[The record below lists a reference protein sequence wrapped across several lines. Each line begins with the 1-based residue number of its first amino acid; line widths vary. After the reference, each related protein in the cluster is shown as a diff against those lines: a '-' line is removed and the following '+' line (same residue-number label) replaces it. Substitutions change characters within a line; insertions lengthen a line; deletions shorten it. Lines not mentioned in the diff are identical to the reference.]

1 MASSARR
8 PYQEIVVVI
17 LTLQSA
23 IVSKKLALV
32 VLMEKQVSH
41 GFATPHVING
51 IMINVVEFNCLTL

>member
-1 MASSARR
+1 M
-8 PYQEIVVVI
+8 
-17 LTLQSA
+17 
-23 IVSKKLALV
+23 KLALV